1 MRLTCWLHAR
11 MADQP
16 KMATM
21 AQRVLQY
28 MSTGYTKGKCGKKD
42 GMVGD

>member
-1 MRLTCWLHAR
+1 

-28 MSTGYTKGKCGKKD
+28 MSTGYTKARQGNYACRVYD
-42 GMVGD
+42 EFMYIQFY